1 VDSQS
6 IMELTNEHVMHTYSR
21 LPLALVKGQ
30 GARVWDADGKEYLDF
45 LGGLAVNSLGHC
57 HPRVVEA
64 IKKQAENFLHCSNL
78 YYIQPQAELAK
89 WLVDHSAAD
98 RVFFC
103 NSGAEANEAAIKLA
117 RRWGKANRGP
127 DAGHIISL
135 RNSFHGRTLA
145 TITATG
151 QAKYQ
156 EGLEPL
162 PAGFSYVTLNDLAE
176 LEAEIERQGDKLCA
190 IMLEV
195 IQGEGGVNVA
205 DREYVQAVRRL
216 CDERG
221 VLLIIDEV
229 QTGMGRTGRLF
240 GYEHYDIEP
249 DIFTLAKALGGG
261 VPIGAMLAKEQVAE
275 AFSPGTHASTF
286 GGNPLACAAGLAVV
300 QTMEDEGLVERCA
313 KMGEY
318 FMEGL
323 RSLGE
328 KHSSLVQDVRGKGLI
343 LGLEIARG
351 ARDVAGACLAKGIL
365 VNAIGDRVLRFLPPF
380 IITEAEIDQVVAA
393 LDGILSG
400 MASCN

>member
-328 KHSSLVQDVRGKGLI
+328 KHPSLVQDVRGKGLI
-343 LGLEIARG
+343 LGLEISRG

>member
-1 VDSQS
+1 MDSQS

>member
-1 VDSQS
+1 MDSQS

-328 KHSSLVQDVRGKGLI
+328 KHPSLVQDVRGKGLI
-343 LGLEIARG
+343 LGLEISRG

>member
-1 VDSQS
+1 
-6 IMELTNEHVMHTYSR
+6 MELTNEHVMHTYSR

-328 KHSSLVQDVRGKGLI
+328 KHPSLVQDVRGKGLI
-343 LGLEIARG
+343 LGLEISRG